1 MRRLLILA
9 VSVLLIAPK
18 IAQACTINW
27 TGQGG
32 DNYWTTAGNWDTGR
46 IPGANDDV
54 CIGGGFVVNTVDG
67 KNIGTILSL
76 TLGGTLTLNDVSTVL
91 TSTSTASTINK
102 LILNGPNTQSVLT
115 VNGTANFTGTLTL
128 SDGAIEGPGTA
139 TFMANVKVLG
149 GQSFHAA
156 LTTYT
161 TTNQGTIAISSNV
174 QLALGAVSFVNASNG
189 LIDLQGDGITIA
201 GGGTFNNL
209 GSIVK
214 SNGNGGTST
223 FAPSGTFTNNGK
235 IIGAENGVLKLSP
248 AFPNTGTFSASSG
261 ATLQFTNIVTLNN
274 GTKFIGSGTVDIA
287 NGVWDVETLVTVD
300 TTNLTFDGG
309 QPAIRG
315 SSDLIIKSTTV
326 IWNSGT
332 LGAQTGNKMT
342 LAKQATMQIMPVGAH
357 SLAMNLDQ
365 LGTVNMSADLSL
377 NGATVTIK
385 PKAMFNILTDNGISG
400 QGTINNSG
408 MFQKTMGSGISNIAY
423 YGTFNIMAPK
433 DSFPVTANT
442 GTLNFAVNSGGK
454 LGGVWTAGSGAT
466 LEFSMGAY
474 VLPDGFKFAGAG
486 TTLLTQAA
494 WLLPGGNVSVG
505 TSAFTFNGPGN
516 QSSGVINGTGNLKLN
531 SPNSTWTGGW
541 MGGIPGGGK
550 TTIPAGITL
559 TVKNGVKTNEPALIN
574 WTLDNKG
581 TTVIADSTS
590 AITLG
595 GSTWNNNGR
604 LEFLMD
610 GNVTDNG
617 NGASTFNNSGTVEK
631 KGGTLIDG
639 SSITFSGTFNNNGK
653 VIADKGELKL
663 GPSQGMS
670 AGEFIAVNRAVY
682 LIFSA
687 GTWEIKPG
695 TTMSGNGTI
704 QLASTVTWNLMA
716 DLDVQSHYFDM
727 HGATITGAFNL
738 TVENVAFLGGARTG
752 GGTIKIPN
760 ADSVVYVSSPLT
772 LDAST
777 LDTSADRFLVAGNGT
792 VAINNGAVLLNEQG
806 GRILLGVIEGNNT
819 PAVQVN
825 SGTFSN
831 LGTVTE
837 STRGGENPTQTIGGT
852 VPMQNKG
859 TISVPGGH
867 TLVLSAGLDGLG
879 GAVATLPGGTIL
891 TGDTFT
897 IQGGTFGGD
906 GAASGPVNNTGGIVG
921 AGKVNPGSGTGIL
934 NLNASYTQGTGGAIS
949 ALIRGTTAGTQYDQI
964 DSTSSMALAGT
975 LNLLFG
981 SGFTPAP
988 SDKFNI
994 LNFSSVSGN
1003 FSTVN
1008 APTGWTAHLNFTGT
1022 ALNVQF
1028 SKNGLSVSI
1037 NPKVAMVKVN
1047 GTTQFTGKVVGA
1059 SKKTWRV
1066 KESGGGT
1073 VTQSGL
1079 YAAPAMPGTYHLVV
1093 TSVAD
1098 GTKSDTATVTVTALA
1113 DKLTVT
1119 PQAAVLQP
1127 GAILRLQANQSV
1139 VWSVAEG
1146 RVGGGVTA
1154 GGSYTA
1160 PRQPGLYHVVATSAE
1175 GSNHAVVNIVVTGGK
1190 LKAAYVAQP
1199 DKNAVSVLAG
1209 ITGDGLA
1216 TGPLRETESL
1226 AAGQRPVALAISP
1239 DGKLLLSANANSN
1252 DISVFALL
1260 HADGALSVLPGN
1272 SFAAGTQPSA
1282 AAFDP
1287 TGRFVFVTNK
1297 GSDDVSVFSVDASG
1311 QLVFLRSHAF
1321 AAGDKPSA
1329 IVVHPDGS
1337 VVYVTNAGTN
1347 VVQGLAWDAAGML
1360 RPLSGSP
1367 SATGTSPSA
1376 AVIDSAGKF
1385 LFVANRGSGDVS
1397 AFAVDVKKETLQEI
1411 KGSPFKTGRGATAI
1425 AIDLTGSYL
1434 FVADHQA
1441 NDVASLHIDSETGAL
1456 TLLGRTPLLSAGPTA
1471 LAVDPSG
1478 QYLHVTSDKAGG
1490 VTTLKLDVTT
1500 GTLVP
1505 TGETTARGKA
1515 SSIVLGSATAST
1527 PGP

>member
-1 MRRLLILA
+1 M
-9 VSVLLIAPK
+9 
-18 IAQACTINW
+18 CN
-27 TGQGG
+27 
-32 DNYWTTAGNWDTGR
+32 
-46 IPGANDDV
+46 PG
-54 CIGGGFVVNTVDG
+54 
-67 KNIGTILSL
+67 
-76 TLGGTLTLNDVSTVL
+76 
-91 TSTSTASTINK
+91 
-102 LILNGPNTQSVLT
+102 
-115 VNGTANFTGTLTL
+115 
-128 SDGAIEGPGTA
+128 
-139 TFMANVKVLG
+139 
-149 GQSFHAA
+149 
-156 LTTYT
+156 
-161 TTNQGTIAISSNV
+161 
-174 QLALGAVSFVNASNG
+174 
-189 LIDLQGDGITIA
+189 
-201 GGGTFNNL
+201 
-209 GSIVK
+209 
-214 SNGNGGTST
+214 
-223 FAPSGTFTNNGK
+223 
-235 IIGAENGVLKLSP
+235 
-248 AFPNTGTFSASSG
+248 
-261 ATLQFTNIVTLNN
+261 
-274 GTKFIGSGTVDIA
+274 
-287 NGVWDVETLVTVD
+287 
-300 TTNLTFDGG
+300 
-309 QPAIRG
+309 
-315 SSDLIIKSTTV
+315 
-326 IWNSGT
+326 
-332 LGAQTGNKMT
+332 
-342 LAKQATMQIMPVGAH
+342 
-357 SLAMNLDQ
+357 
-365 LGTVNMSADLSL
+365 
-377 NGATVTIK
+377 
-385 PKAMFNILTDNGISG
+385 
-400 QGTINNSG
+400 
-408 MFQKTMGSGISNIAY
+408 
-423 YGTFNIMAPK
+423 
-433 DSFPVTANT
+433 
-442 GTLNFAVNSGGK
+442 
-454 LGGVWTAGSGAT
+454 
-466 LEFSMGAY
+466 
-474 VLPDGFKFAGAG
+474 
-486 TTLLTQAA
+486 
-494 WLLPGGNVSVG
+494 
-505 TSAFTFNGPGN
+505 
-516 QSSGVINGTGNLKLN
+516 
-531 SPNSTWTGGW
+531 
-541 MGGIPGGGK
+541 
-550 TTIPAGITL
+550 
-559 TVKNGVKTNEPALIN
+559 
-574 WTLDNKG
+574 
-581 TTVIADSTS
+581 
-590 AITLG
+590 
-595 GSTWNNNGR
+595 
-604 LEFLMD
+604 
-610 GNVTDNG
+610 
-617 NGASTFNNSGTVEK
+617 
-631 KGGTLIDG
+631 
-639 SSITFSGTFNNNGK
+639 
-653 VIADKGELKL
+653 
-663 GPSQGMS
+663 
-670 AGEFIAVNRAVY
+670 
-682 LIFSA
+682 
-687 GTWEIKPG
+687 
-695 TTMSGNGTI
+695 
-704 QLASTVTWNLMA
+704 
-716 DLDVQSHYFDM
+716 
-727 HGATITGAFNL
+727 
-738 TVENVAFLGGARTG
+738 
-752 GGTIKIPN
+752 IKIPN
-760 ADSVVYVSSPLT
+760 ATSRVRVNSTLT
-772 LDAST
+772 LDACT
-777 LDTSADRFLVAGNGT
+777 LDNSGALIIYSNTGGSGT
-792 VAINNGAVLLNEQG
+792 VVVQDSAVLLNNGSIELAVG
-806 GRILLGVIEGNNT
+806 KGVNT
-819 PAVQVN
+819 PAVQVT

-831 LGTVTE
+831 LGNITLGTTSSDNV
-837 STRGGENPTQTIGGT
+837 TQTIGGQ

-859 TISVPGGH
+859 TISVPANR
-867 TLVLSAGLDGLG
+867 TLVLSAGFNDLG
-879 GAVATLPGGTIL
+879 GAVTLQAGTIL
-891 TGDTFT
+891 TGNTFT

-906 GAASGPVNNTGGIVG
+906 GAASGPINNAGGTVG
-921 AGKVNPGSGTGIL
+921 AGKVKPGSGTGIL

-964 DSTSSMALAGT
+964 NSTSSMALAGT
-975 LNLLFG
+975 LNLQFG
-981 SGFTPAP
+981 NGFTPAP

-1008 APTGWTAHLNFTGT
+1008 APTGWTAQLKFTGT

-1028 SKNGLSVSI
+1028 TKNGVSVSI

-1047 GTTQFTGKVVGA
+1047 GTTQFTGTVVGA
-1059 SKKTWRV
+1059 SRNGKKWSV
-1066 KESGGGT
+1066 KESEGGT
-1073 VTQSGL
+1073 VTQTGV
-1079 YAAPAMPGTYHLVV
+1079 YAAPATPGTYHLVV

-1098 GTKSDTATVTVTALA
+1098 GTKSDTAMVTVTALA

-1490 VTTLKLDVTT
+1490 VTTLKLDVAT